1 MIVLDASAV
10 VELLTNGPAAPLLRE
25 ELAARDETAIAP
37 HVLDVE
43 VMSAVR
49 NLLRGHRLDA
59 HDCRRILTELASL
72 PVERYAHT
80 PLLSRIW
87 ELRHNF
93 TPYDAVYIAL
103 AEETAA
109 TLVTCDAALAKGHRA
124 KVRVI
129 GS

>member
-1 MIVLDASAV
+1 
-10 VELLTNGPAAPLLRE
+10 
-25 ELAARDETAIAP
+25 
-37 HVLDVE
+37 
-43 VMSAVR
+43 MSAVR

-72 PVERYAHT
+72 PVERYGHT

-87 ELRHNF
+87 ELRRGF
-93 TPYDAVYIAL
+93 TLNDAVYIAL

-109 TLVTCDAALAKGHRA
+109 TLVTCDTALAKGHRA